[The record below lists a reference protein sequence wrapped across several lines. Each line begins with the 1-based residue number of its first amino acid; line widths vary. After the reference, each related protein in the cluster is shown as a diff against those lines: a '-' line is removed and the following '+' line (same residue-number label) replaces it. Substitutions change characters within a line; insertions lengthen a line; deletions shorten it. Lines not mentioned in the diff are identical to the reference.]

1 MKTKDIKGKIKE
13 YFLKN
18 PTKKLRVRQIER
30 EVKVPLP
37 SAIRYTKELEK
48 EGILRKEQI
57 SNITLF
63 SANFG
68 SNEYLLEKTAYNIKS
83 LHTSG
88 LIEHLIEEFGSP
100 TIVLFGSFAKGEDTE
115 ESDIDLYIETANKDK
130 INLDKYEKILNKE
143 IQTFLHPSIQKV
155 PNPHLA
161 NNILNGT
168 KLNGFVE
175 VFK

>member
-1 MKTKDIKGKIKE
+1 MRTKDIKGKIKE

-48 EGILRKEQI
+48 EGILRREQI

-63 SANFG
+63 SANRMSTNF
-68 SNEYLLEKTAYNIKS
+68 LLEKQFHNIKS
-83 LHTSG
+83 LYSSG
-88 LIEHLIEEFGSP
+88 LIPHLIEEFRSP
-100 TIVLFGSFAKGEDTE
+100 TIVLFGSYAKGEDTE
-115 ESDIDLYIETANKDK
+115 KSDIDIYIESSPKQK
-130 INLDKYEKILNKE
+130 MNLEKFEKILDKE
-143 IQTFLHPSIQKV
+143 IQLFIHTSIQKV
-155 PNPHLA
+155 PNPHLT
-161 NNILNGT
+161 NNIINGI

-175 VFK
+175 IFK